1 MTDTGNELSI
11 HEVKSRIL
19 QMINDMSEGDRKRLP
34 AILFANQSDAENKKL
49 LSMII
54 AVLPELDLRKLWK
67 QLEGWHTFNLR
78 ELRKH
83 PRKASFISVESS
95 SDDIAFTDFIQDIS
109 NGGVFI
115 QTDGGF
121 YIGQQIALTFSL
133 PKTQQDIRV
142 NGEVARIDATGIGV
156 KFNEPLNFF

>member
-1 MTDTGNELSI
+1 MTDTGNVLSI

-19 QMINDMSEGDRKRLP
+19 QMINDMSEADRKRLP

-54 AVLPELDLRKLWK
+54 AVLPESDLQKLWN
-67 QLEGWHTFNLR
+67 QLEDWHTFKLR

-83 PRKASFISVESS
+83 PRKPSFIAVDYSS
-95 SDDIAFTDFIQDIS
+95 NDISFNDFTQDIS

-115 QTDGGF
+115 RTDGSF
-121 YIGQQIALTFSL
+121 FIGQQISLSFSL
-133 PKTQQDIRV
+133 PKPQQDITV
-142 NGEVARIDATGIGV
+142 NGEVARIDTTGIGV
-156 KFNEPLNFF
+156 KFNEPLNIF